1 MENKWYVTMTDSFMS
16 GWGLSKNKTNKLV
29 VECDSLQDAEVVC
42 NNAKLREEMQR
53 IKICKNKPSYN
64 IKQYLTSH
72 KHYNELGE
80 LWKK

>member
-29 VECDSLQDAEVVC
+29 IECDSIEDAEKVC
-42 NNAKLREEMQR
+42 ENAKKRDEMKR
-53 IKICKNKPSYN
+53 INICKKKPSYN
-64 IKQYLTSH
+64 IKQYLVSQ

-80 LWKK
+80 IWKK